1 MKKIFILTLLI
12 TLVTLV
18 KAQEFNTQL
27 ATAKSSYTSGKLD
40 DSRFAMQQMLQEIDI
55 VVGKEVIKLLPA
67 KLEDK
72 SANANRDK
80 VTGTSGFV
88 GVVIHRDYGPEDK
101 NVNLEIISNSPMLA
115 GINALLSLPL
125 IGNSG
130 DSKVVR
136 IAGYKALVQKNG
148 EADKPEYSVQVPLNT
163 SLLTLTA
170 PEGMTQDQVIKMA
183 NAIPVDKIAKM
194 LQ

>member
-1 MKKIFILTLLI
+1 MKKIFFLTVFITMAALL
-12 TLVTLV
+12 
-18 KAQEFNTQL
+18 KAQEFNAQL
-27 ATAKSSYTSGKLD
+27 ATAKSAYASGKLD

-55 VVGKEVIKLLPA
+55 ILGKEVIKLLPA

-72 SANANRDK
+72 AANVNRDK
-80 VTGTSGFV
+80 VTGTSGWV
-88 GVVIHRDYGPEDK
+88 GVMIHRDYGAEDK

-130 DSKVVR
+130 DSKVIR

-148 EADKPEYSVQVPLNT
+148 EDDKPEFTVQVPMNS

-170 PEGMTQDQVIKMA
+170 PGYTQDQVIKMA
-183 NAIPVDKIAKM
+183 NALPVDKIAKM

>member
-1 MKKIFILTLLI
+1 MKKIIFVTVFITMVAVL
-12 TLVTLV
+12 
-18 KAQEFNTQL
+18 KAQEFNAQL
-27 ATAKSSYTSGKLD
+27 TTAKTAYASGKLD

-55 VVGKEVIKLLPA
+55 ILGKEVIKLLPA

-72 SANANRDK
+72 TANVARDK
-80 VTGTSGFV
+80 VTGTSGWV
-88 GVVIHRDYGPEDK
+88 GVMIHRDYGADDK

-125 IGNSG
+125 VGNSG
-130 DSKVVR
+130 DSKVIR

-148 EADKPEYSVQVPLNT
+148 EADKPEFTVQVPMNS

-170 PEGMTQDQVIKMA
+170 PVGYTQDQVIKMA